1 MNFSFVKLIFEEDK
15 RRKYDQLG
23 RAGLS
28 NGHGHSNYSSQNG
41 YARFSEDFLNRQFH
55 FHNPF
60 DIFEQFMSHFGM
72 DDDFGNIFLRFS
84 ERNKK
89 GPKNLDRW
97 SRRVI
102 HIGEKA
108 SPFPF

>member
-1 MNFSFVKLIFEEDK
+1 MNVQSLAEDK

-28 NGHGHSNYSSQNG
+28 NGHSNGSYPSNGAYS
-41 YARFSEDFLNRQFH
+41 RFSEDFLNRTFR

-72 DDDFGNIFLRFS
+72 DDDFG
-84 ERNKK
+84 E
-89 GPKNLDRW
+89 
-97 SRRVI
+97 
-102 HIGEKA
+102 
-108 SPFPF
+108 